1 MGVQPPLKEL
11 KGSLRT
17 MGLGGFNMTKNC
29 MVSIITIFLNPGEFF
44 SEAIESIFAQTYR
57 NWELLL
63 VDDGSTDGSTEIA
76 LRYSKGYPDNVRYL
90 QHENHQ
96 NRGMSA
102 SRNLGINSATGRYIA
117 FLDAD
122 DVWVPHKLE
131 EQVAILNS
139 RPDAAMVYGTIQWW
153 YSWTGEPEDAHRD
166 FIPELNVRPNT
177 LVQPPGLLTS
187 LLKREGVTVTN
198 GLVRR
203 EIINSVGGYE
213 DGFRGM
219 YEDQVFCAKICLKA
233 PVFISSRCW
242 YRWRKHANSACA
254 VAVSTG
260 EYDIAR
266 LNFLKWLKEYLSQQ
280 RIKHDEIR
288 EALHEEMCKFRNPG
302 RGKRFT
308 DAVRR
313 VADLKEGV
321 KSLARRTLPR
331 PVYRWVQERRHGK
344 HYLPKVGEV
353 NFGNLRR
360 VTPISRIFGFDRGLP
375 VDRYYIEGFLAG
387 KAADVRGRVL
397 EVADDSYTRRFGGVR
412 VTKADVLHISED
424 NPLATIVADLSRAD
438 HIPSEMFD
446 CIILTQTLN
455 FVYDL
460 RASVSTLH
468 RILKPGGVL
477 LGTFPGISQ
486 TCRYEWGGSCWAL
499 TSLSAGR
506 LFEEVFSPEDISI
519 ETYGNVLVA
528 TAFLH
533 GLVTKDLRKEELDYN
548 DSDYEVIIAVRA
560 IKRQIA

>member
-1 MGVQPPLKEL
+1 M
-11 KGSLRT
+11 SNN
-17 MGLGGFNMTKNC
+17 F
-29 MVSIITIFLNPGEFF
+29 MVSIIIIFLNPGEFF

-76 LRYSKGYPDNVRYL
+76 LRFSKDYPDKVRYL

-102 SRNLGINSATGRYIA
+102 SRNLGINSATGSFVA

-131 EQVAILNS
+131 EQIAILNS
-139 RPDAAMVYGTIQWW
+139 RPDAAMVYGRIQWW
-153 YSWTGEPEDAHRD
+153 YSWTGKPEDAHRD
-166 FIPELNVRPNT
+166 FIPELNVRPNS
-177 LVQPPGLLTS
+177 LVQPPELLTS

-198 GLVRR
+198 GLLRR
-203 EIINSVGGYE
+203 EVIKSVGGYE
-213 DGFRGM
+213 ESFRGM
-219 YEDQVFCAKICLKA
+219 YEDQVFYVKICLKA

-242 YRWRKHANSACA
+242 YRWRKHPNSACA
-254 VAVSTG
+254 VAVSMG
-260 EYDIAR
+260 EYDTAR
-266 LNFLKWLKEYLSQQ
+266 WDFLKWLEEYLSQQ
-280 RIKHDEIR
+280 GINHDEIR
-288 EALHEEMCKFRNPG
+288 KALHEEMWKIRNPD

-308 DAVRR
+308 EEVHR
-313 VADLKEGV
+313 VADVKEGI
-321 KSLARRTLPR
+321 KSLVRRSLPR
-331 PVYRWVQERRHGK
+331 PIYRWVQERRHGT
-344 HYLPKVGEV
+344 HYLPKVGDV

-387 KAADVRGRVL
+387 KAADIRGRVL
-397 EVADDSYTRRFGGVR
+397 EVADDTYTRRFGDVR
-412 VTKADVLHISED
+412 VTKADVLHVSQD

-438 HIPSEMFD
+438 HIPSEIFD

-455 FVYDL
+455 VIYDL
-460 RASVSTLH
+460 RAAVSTLR

-477 LGTFPGISQ
+477 LATFPGISQ
-486 TCRYEWGGSCWAL
+486 TCRYDWGGSCWAL

-533 GLVTKDLRKEELDYN
+533 GLVTQELRKEELDYR
-548 DSDYEVIIAVRA
+548 DPDYEVIIAVRA
-560 IKRQIA
+560 VKGQIA